1 MKTCTKCKIE
11 KLKSEFNKD
20 AQKRDGLT
28 SCCKACNAA
37 GSAAYHSS
45 SREKISARQARYR
58 SAIREELAAK
68 DAIYYAENRHQVMA
82 RQAKYRAENRENIA
96 TKAAKQRALN
106 PEVFAE
112 RRRNR
117 RAMERN
123 AEGSHKAADV
133 RAIFDKQRGLCASC
147 ETKLFKSGKQ
157 KYHVDHML
165 PLALGGSNWPSNLQC
180 LCPDCNLRKSA
191 KDPIKWANEN
201 GRLL

>member
-11 KLKSEFNKD
+11 KPLAEFNKD
-20 AQKRDGLT
+20 AQKKDGLT
-28 SCCKACNAA
+28 SCCKTCNAA

-45 SREKISARQARYR
+45 RREKISARQAAHRA
-58 SAIREELAAK
+58 AIREELAAK
-68 DAIYYAENRHQVMA
+68 DAIYYAKNRHKVMVM
-82 RQAKYRAENRENIA
+82 QAKYRAENRETIA
-96 TKAAKQRALN
+96 AKAARRRAVN

-123 AEGSHKAADV
+123 AEGKHTAADV
-133 RAIFDKQRGLCASC
+133 RAIFEKQQGLCANC
-147 ETKLFKSGKQ
+147 TTKLLKSGAK
-157 KYHVDHML
+157 KYHVDHTL

-180 LCPDCNLRKSA
+180 LCPACNLSKSA